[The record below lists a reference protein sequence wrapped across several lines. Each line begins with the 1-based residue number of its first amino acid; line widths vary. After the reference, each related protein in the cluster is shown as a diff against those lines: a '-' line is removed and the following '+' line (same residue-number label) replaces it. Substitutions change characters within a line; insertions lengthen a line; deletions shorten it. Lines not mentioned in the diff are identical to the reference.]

1 MTIEEAQELLTD
13 RVRPITYTEY
23 VSIADADGRV
33 VAEDIYAVI
42 DVPSWPRS
50 AMDGYAVRSDEV
62 KEASE
67 DAPAILRVIGE
78 IDAGDHWSEEE
89 TEARIRAAAES
100 DRKKPEI
107 ENSDGS
113 VYADGDGI
121 VDGGYTPAAAVRIM
135 TGGAV
140 PPGFDAVIRQED
152 TDYGETFV
160 SIYKGQPEGMNICP
174 VGEECSSGTCV
185 AGMGTLIG
193 RVELGLMASVGVSGI
208 NVIRRPR
215 IAILTTGS
223 ELDTPGEKLRPGH
236 IYGSISYMLASSV
249 RKAGFDIVI
258 DSHVPDDHEAIK
270 RELLTAAE
278 TADLVITTGG
288 VSVGKKDLLHGVL
301 DEIGAEKLFYNV
313 DIQPGTPT
321 IASILGDVP
330 ILSLS
335 GNPYAALANFDIY
348 FYTAAAA
355 LTGCVAFL
363 QRVTEAVLD
372 DPYDKVNHHRR
383 LIRAFSQDGHVKLNV
398 SNHKSSVFGNMNQC
412 NCYIDIPGGVRV
424 SPGDVV
430 KIRMIE

>member
-13 RVRPITYTEY
+13 RIRPITDTEY

-33 VAEDIYAVI
+33 AAEDIYAVI

-78 IDAGDHWSEEE
+78 IDAGDYWSEEE
-89 TEARIRAAAES
+89 TKAHIKQAAES
-100 DRKKPEI
+100 YL
-107 ENSDGS
+107 ENPGMDKADSAGG
-113 VYADGDGI
+113 ADGGD
-121 VDGGYTPAAAVRIM
+121 TSLTAVRIM

-160 SIYKGQPEGMNICP
+160 SIYKGQSEGMNICP

-223 ELDTPGEKLRPGH
+223 ELDTPGEELKPGH

-258 DSHVPDDHEAIK
+258 GSHVADDHEAIK

-321 IASILGDVP
+321 IAAILNDKPV
-330 ILSLS
+330 LSLS

-348 FYTAAAA
+348 FHTAAAA
-355 LTGCVAFL
+355 LTGCAVFL
-363 QRVTEAVLD
+363 PRVTEAVLD

-412 NCYIDIPGGVRV
+412 NCYIDIPGGVSV

>member
-13 RVRPITYTEY
+13 RIRPITDTEY

-33 VAEDIYAVI
+33 AAEDIYAVI

-78 IDAGDHWSEEE
+78 IDAGDYWSEEE
-89 TEARIRAAAES
+89 TKAHIKQAAES
-100 DRKKPEI
+100 YL
-107 ENSDGS
+107 ENPGMDK
-113 VYADGDGI
+113 ADSAGGA
-121 VDGGYTPAAAVRIM
+121 DGGYTPATAVRIM

-223 ELDTPGEKLRPGH
+223 ELDTPGEELKPGH

-258 DSHVPDDHEAIK
+258 GSHVPDDHESIK

-321 IASILGDVP
+321 IAAILNDKPV
-330 ILSLS
+330 LSLS

-348 FYTAAAA
+348 FHTAAAA
-355 LTGCVAFL
+355 LTGCAVFL
-363 QRVTEAVLD
+363 PRVTEAVLD

-412 NCYIDIPGGVRV
+412 NCYIDIPGGVSV